1 MDHQQKHALELLKRR
16 LLELKQT
23 HEEETKILRDFVKL
37 RSDNLESKILSILR
51 LCGEALNIEQQRILE
66 PRS

>member
-1 MDHQQKHALELLKRR
+1 MLELQLA
-16 LLELKQT
+16 
-23 HEEETKILRDFVKL
+23 HMEETDMLKKYLQIW
-37 RSDNLESKILSILR
+37 SDNLESKILSILR